1 MKLPVQNTDRSCK
14 VDVIPPTETGNNF
27 YDPLLNKIANSF
39 GFYNKEA
46 SSLIQKVYADVKSNT
61 TEQELGMSLAKDIV
75 YKCIFT
81 ISSRFFSQNT
91 PGETTF
97 HLSNIPLGYRAVF
110 ILHNHIGFSETEIS
124 ELLNIPRIRVR
135 ERLNKAILFN
145 KHF

>member
-14 VDVIPPTETGNNF
+14 VDVIPPTETDKNF
-27 YDPLLNKIANSF
+27 YEPLLNKIANSF

-46 SSLIQKVYADVKSNT
+46 SSLVQKVYADVKSNT
-61 TEQELGMSLAKDIV
+61 VEQELRMSLAKEIV

-81 ISSRFFSQNT
+81 ISSRLFSQNT
-91 PGETTF
+91 PGEITF
-97 HLSNIPLGYRAVF
+97 QLSNMPLGSRAVF

-124 ELLNIPRIRVR
+124 ELLNIPPLRVR